1 MIDTETTG
9 LDPQNDRII
18 DIGAVRLDADLAV
31 TDRFTTLVDPEVPIP
46 LFVAR
51 LTGISD
57 ADVAGAPRIAEAL
70 AGLREFAGDATLV
83 GHNAAFDRDHLAAAA
98 RRSGTPPLASAW
110 FDTLEAALLLFPELD
125 RHALPILVEELGLSW
140 PAHRALPDAEAT
152 AAVLA
157 HLARRAAGLAD
168 VERRLLESV
177 SWAPLPVLDAC
188 AAQPDEAPP
197 PLVAD
202 APPEGPGPA
211 GDPPRGLRRLARRA
225 GRSRRRHARRS
236 RRHACPA
243 SPAASPGFAAAPVR
257 WPTPRPPPT
266 SSPAAASASSRPG
279 PAWARASATCC
290 RRRTPARPP
299 AAASS

>member
-9 LDPQNDRII
+9 LDPENDRII

-31 TDRFTTLVDPEVPIP
+31 TDRFTTLVDPEIPIP

-140 PAHRALPDAEAT
+140 PAHRALPDAEAA

-168 VERRLLESV
+168 VERRLLESRLLG
-177 SWAPLPVLDAC
+177 AAC
-188 AAQPDEAPP
+188 GAGRLRRAARRGAS
-197 PLVAD
+197 A
-202 APPEGPGPA
+202 ARRRHAAGGPGAA
-211 GDPPRGLRRLARRA
+211 GDPPRRLRRLARRA
-225 GRSRRRHARRS
+225 RRS
-236 RRHACPA
+236 R
-243 SPAASPGFAAAPVR
+243 
-257 WPTPRPPPT
+257 
-266 SSPAAASASSRPG
+266 
-279 PAWARASATCC
+279 
-290 RRRTPARPP
+290 
-299 AAASS
+299 